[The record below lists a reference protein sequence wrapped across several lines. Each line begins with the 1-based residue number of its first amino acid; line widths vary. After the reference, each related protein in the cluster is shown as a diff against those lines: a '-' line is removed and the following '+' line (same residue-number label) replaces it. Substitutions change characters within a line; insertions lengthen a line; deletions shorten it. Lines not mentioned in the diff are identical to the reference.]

1 MVESN
6 SSLESKLWAAADKL
20 RNNMDASEYKHV
32 ILGLI
37 FLKFISDSFES
48 IYEKLQNEEYA
59 DPEDKDE
66 YLANSVFFVP
76 KEARWRNVVEKAKTP
91 EIGEIIDNAMISIE
105 KDNKTLRNV
114 LPRNYGRP
122 ELNKVVLGEV
132 VDLINSIDSGKS
144 FQESKDILGRIYE
157 YFIGKF
163 ASAEGKGGGE
173 FYTPDSI
180 VELLV
185 EILEPYVGK
194 IYDPACGS
202 GGMFVMS
209 EKFVEKHNGKL
220 GDLSIYGQESN
231 PTTWKLCKM
240 NLAIRGLDHDLGERA
255 DDSFHFN
262 QHSSL
267 KADFIIANPP
277 FNISDWGAN
286 RLQEDPRWKYG
297 LPPNGNANYAWVQ
310 HFIYHLSQK
319 GKAGF
324 VLSNGSMSSNT
335 AGEGEIRKKIIED
348 DLVECIVA
356 LPDKLFYN
364 TGIPA
369 CLWFLNRDKKRKN
382 EILFVDCRDMGEMRN
397 RRHRE
402 LSSEDIKYISQ
413 TVHNWQKSTNYEDVK
428 GYCKSVNIDDVA
440 KQDYVLTPG
449 RYVGVKDEEED
460 SEPYE
465 EKMKRL
471 VGELSEQFKKS
482 DELEEEIK
490 KNLEGLGFKI

>member
-1 MVESN
+1 MVEEN
-6 SSLESKLWAAADKL
+6 SKLEAKLWAAADKL

-37 FLKFISDSFES
+37 FLKFISDSFEN
-48 IYEKLQNEEYA
+48 IYERIKTEEYA

-66 YLANSVFFVP
+66 YLAHHVFFVP
-76 KEARWRNVVEKAKTP
+76 KDARWSNIVEKAKTP
-91 EIGEIIDNAMISIE
+91 EIGEVIDNAMISIE

-132 VDLINSIDSGKS
+132 VDLIHSIDSGKS
-144 FQESKDILGRIYE
+144 YEESKDILGRIYE

-173 FYTPDSI
+173 FYTPDS
-180 VELLV
+180 VVQLLV
-185 EILEPYVGK
+185 EILEPYEGK

-209 EKFVEKHNGKL
+209 EKFVEAHGGRV

-286 RLQEDPRWKYG
+286 RLQEDPRWVYG
-297 LPPNGNANYAWVQ
+297 MPPNGNANYAWVQ

-335 AGEGEIRKKIIED
+335 AGEGEIRKKIIKD

-369 CLWFLNRDKKRKN
+369 CLWFLNRDKKRTN
-382 EILFVDCRDMGEMRN
+382 EILFVDCRDMGEMIN
-397 RRHRE
+397 RRLRE
-402 LSSEDIKYISQ
+402 LSSDEISYISQ
-413 TVHNWQKSTNYEDVK
+413 TVHSWQNSQDYEDIK
-428 GYCKSVNIDDVA
+428 GFCKSVSIDEVS
-440 KQDYVLTPG
+440 KQDFVLTPG

-465 EKMKRL
+465 DKMRRL
-471 VGELSEQFKKS
+471 VNELSEQFKKS